1 MKKIYLLICLF
12 SAFQSLDAQKNN
24 QQVIDTISKRID
36 LDEVVV
42 SSSGFAE
49 RKKNI
54 AQKIEVI
61 SAKNI
66 VQSNSQNT
74 GDLLMNTGTIFV
86 QKSQQGGS
94 SPIIRG
100 FEASRI
106 LIVIDGVR
114 LNNAI
119 FRSGH
124 LQNIIS
130 NDQNSLQKV
139 EVMYGP
145 SSTIY
150 GSDALGGT
158 IHLITKSPILSSSN
172 KTL

>member
-1 MKKIYLLICLF
+1 MKKIYLLFCLF
-12 SAFQSLDAQKNN
+12 SVFQSLGAQKNN

-74 GDLLMNTGTIFV
+74 GDLLMNTGKIFV

-119 FRSGH
+119 FRSAFAKYYNQRSKFTSKGRSNVWPVLHH
-124 LQNIIS
+124 LWKRCIRRYYSFN
-130 NDQNSLQKV
+130 
-139 EVMYGP
+139 
-145 SSTIY
+145 
-150 GSDALGGT
+150 
-158 IHLITKSPILSSSN
+158 H
-172 KTL
+172 